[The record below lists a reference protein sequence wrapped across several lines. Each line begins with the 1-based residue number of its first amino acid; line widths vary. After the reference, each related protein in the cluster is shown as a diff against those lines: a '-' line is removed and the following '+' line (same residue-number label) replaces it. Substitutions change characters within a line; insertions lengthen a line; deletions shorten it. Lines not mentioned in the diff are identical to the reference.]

1 MKSIGIITYHHYINY
16 GTMLQAYALQHYIAS
31 LGYKAELIDFLLDR
45 SMSKLDLIKLRIRR
59 LPAYISQCKKYAAI
73 AAAKQKNAEKA
84 KLFEEFYKKNL
95 VVSKKHYSK
104 SQQLVDD
111 PPLYDGYVVG
121 SDQTWNPYAA
131 GGQDVFFLPFVED
144 NTKKGS
150 YAPSISVSSLTQEQE
165 ERIKRHLHNF
175 SYLSCRELQGTELL
189 KKILKKDVKCV
200 IDPTLLLSDIEW
212 IKVASKINIE
222 KPYILVYFL
231 GDVEK
236 QRDFVKKLADRT
248 GYMVVTIPASYLEFK
263 NKSWNQQWCGPDGFI
278 SLFNNAA
285 YVCTDSFHGTAFAIN
300 FNKPFFTFCKTKDN
314 ERISENSRLYS
325 ILDMFGLSG
334 RLIEDGKLPKDLSV
348 DFSYANKV
356 LNQKRHEATVYLEK
370 MLKTITR

>member
-1 MKSIGIITYHHYINY
+1 M
-16 GTMLQAYALQHYIAS
+16 
-31 LGYKAELIDFLLDR
+31 
-45 SMSKLDLIKLRIRR
+45 
-59 LPAYISQCKKYAAI
+59 
-73 AAAKQKNAEKA
+73 
-84 KLFEEFYKKNL
+84 
-95 VVSKKHYSK
+95 
-104 SQQLVDD
+104 
-111 PPLYDGYVVG
+111 
-121 SDQTWNPYAA
+121 
-131 GGQDVFFLPFVED
+131 
-144 NTKKGS
+144 
-150 YAPSISVSSLTQEQE
+150 
-165 ERIKRHLHNF
+165 
-175 SYLSCRELQGTELL
+175 
-189 KKILKKDVKCV
+189 
-200 IDPTLLLSDIEW
+200 
-212 IKVASKINIE
+212 
-222 KPYILVYFL
+222 

-314 ERISENSRLYS
+314 ERTSENSRLYS